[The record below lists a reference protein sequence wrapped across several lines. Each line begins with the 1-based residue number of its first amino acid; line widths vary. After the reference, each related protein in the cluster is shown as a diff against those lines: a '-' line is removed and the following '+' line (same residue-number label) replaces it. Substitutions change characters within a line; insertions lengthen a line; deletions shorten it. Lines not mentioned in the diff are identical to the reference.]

1 MPVLLVL
8 VVLYAVSTEP
18 GVTFTSNSNGI
29 AQYEFVNVDGCP
41 SGERRSGYAVAPFD
55 KVVLKQVDPDGSI
68 SEPVCSN

>member
-1 MPVLLVL
+1 MPLLIVL

-18 GVTFTSNSNGI
+18 GVEFMSNSNGI

-41 SGERRSGYAVAPFD
+41 SGERRSGYTIAPFD
-55 KVVLKQVDPDGSI
+55 KVVLKQVNPDGTI